1 MDTLSPLSP
10 AHAGPP
16 PLPGAAPKPRVR
28 PPPLP
33 PAASSRDERG
43 APRRAAATVEVT
55 YTSGDNFF
63 SGRTRTISEVGL
75 FLETRAQLDVGDP
88 LCVNLHFMKQS
99 FPVRCEVAWVLSDRS
114 GVVGLGLS
122 FSNLT
127 AQAKRAIE
135 AFMVLRDPL
144 SFIVS

>member
-1 MDTLSPLSP
+1 MDTLSPHHPTL
-10 AHAGPP
+10 AGPP
-16 PLPGAAPKPRVR
+16 PFPGATFQPGVR

-33 PAASSRDERG
+33 AA
-43 APRRAAATVEVT
+43 APRALERPGPQRTATVEVT
-55 YTSGDNFF
+55 YTSGNNFF
-63 SGRTRTISEVGL
+63 SGRTRTISEGGL

-88 LCVNLHFMKQS
+88 LCVNLHLMKQS
-99 FPVRCEVAWVLSDRS
+99 FAVRCQVAWVLGDGTS
-114 GVVGLGLS
+114 VVGLGLC

-127 AQAKRAIE
+127 APAKRAIE